1 MSAVNN
7 VTDSL
12 ASATINDAP
21 NTNGTPAATQA
32 TDAAAASADE
42 GRRLYIGNLAYATTE
57 EELKE
62 FFKSYTM
69 YVVTPH
75 PRSLRVKSRKTFFL
89 PFSWESKLT
98 HKPAR
103 APRSR

>member
-1 MSAVNN
+1 MTHLDLISSISVCVNSIKMSADS
-7 VTDSL
+7 VTEQL
-12 ASATINDAP
+12 GAATLNDAP
-21 NTNGTPAATQA
+21 NTNGTAAATQA

-69 YVVTPH
+69 
-75 PRSLRVKSRKTFFL
+75 
-89 PFSWESKLT
+89 
-98 HKPAR
+98 
-103 APRSR
+103 